1 MLGLCCYGRAIATSL
16 RLQIA
21 VASALSALALLA
33 SPAAAIVNGTAAGGS
48 SWPWAVQVLLIGSG
62 GELEGFCG
70 GTLVQPQRVVTSGDC
85 TTSGADLYVIANS
98 KTLADESVPIIQV
111 TDFERAPNWSTFSA
125 NDVAILELAAAP
137 DPAVPIDVLGADESA
152 DFPNPVSALVA
163 GWGATD
169 ASSGDPSET
178 LRQGQVSLE
187 AGCGEAGLLCSDT
200 STEPCFGDLGGPA
213 IVQLGADTV
222 GKDPTPENGTWRL
235 VALPLGGT
243 EDCTQIVYVDLTQ
256 PGIRAF
262 IEDPGGEQPGT
273 SGGNPAPPLP
283 PPPAPSSPPQT
294 KLKQAQIDAG
304 KGKASF
310 RFKGSGKL
318 TGFQCALASGKRK
331 KPKFRPCRSPKTY
344 KKLAPGTYVFKVRAV
359 GPGGPDATPAKKQ
372 FTIPSA

>member
-1 MLGLCCYGRAIATSL
+1 MLGLCCYGRAIVVSL

-21 VASALSALALLA
+21 VASALSAFALLA
-33 SPAAAIVNGTAAGGS
+33 SPAAAIVNGTTAGGS
-48 SWPWAVQVLLIGSG
+48 SWPWAVQVLLVGPSG
-62 GELEGFCG
+62 IDGICG

-98 KTLADESVPIIQV
+98 KKLADESVPIIQV
-111 TDFERAPNWSTFSA
+111 TDFERAPNWSSFSA

-137 DPAVPIDVLGADESA
+137 DPAVPIAVLGADESA
-152 DFPNPVSALVA
+152 DFPSPVSALIA

-222 GKDPTPENGTWRL
+222 SKDPNPENGTWRL

-243 EDCTQIVYVDLTQ
+243 EDCTQIFYADLTQ
-256 PGIRAF
+256 PAIRAF
-262 IEDPGGEQPGT
+262 IEDPDGEQPGT
-273 SGGNPAPPLP
+273 GGGNPTPLP
-283 PPPAPSSPPQT
+283 SQPLPSPATPPQT
-294 KLKQAQIDAG
+294 KLKKTQIDAG

-310 RFKGSGKL
+310 RFKGSGDL
-318 TGFQCALASGKRK
+318 TGFQCALASGKRT

-372 FTIPSA
+372 FTILSA